1 MVGLPKASTYQ
12 QKVTI
17 HTGNGNSIN
26 VPANKVHTQSMS
38 VKSDG
43 SVFVNDGRA
52 YRPRYTAL
60 TKPDYSH
67 IRARNSDGWDLRYQ
81 NQIKNMYSS
90 SGRTQ
95 SKGMST
101 FEKAMLIT
109 AGIGTLATAG
119 IGIGKAISSLS
130 DFGGFNSDG
139 KGGLGGS
146 EILKALEMANDETS
160 LTAALADAED
170 VIAKSPTDTEITSQK
185 KIVDDLNVKS
195 QKADKDVVDNK
206 SQITIK
212 KNTIDSCQTQI
223 EYYDC
228 CIGEKNTQIDNPKL
242 NEEIHDLE
250 CKKMDEEDK
259 KEKAE
264 YELSNLQIRQTTLEN
279 NANELKDKVISAKK
293 ELNHL
298 EEAKNNK
305 AQIEGNIKKY
315 KKKLEKM
322 KKKNDK
328 KHDKIA
334 ADLQKQLTELKELK
348 SKQESASGENK
359 EKLQKKIDKVNA
371 KINEIEKRY
380 NILQGGTD
388 RFKDEKI
395 NSTSYQQ

>member
-81 NQIKNMYSS
+81 NQIKNMFGS

-146 EILKALEMANDETS
+146 EILKALEMANDEKS
-160 LTAALADAED
+160 LTAALADAEAMLEKD
-170 VIAKSPTDTEITSQK
+170 TSDTAISAQEAKIKTCQDEVDKQENLLTAKNKEI
-185 KIVDDLNVKS
+185 
-195 QKADKDVVDNK
+195 
-206 SQITIK
+206 
-212 KNTIDSCQTQI
+212 
-223 EYYDC
+223 
-228 CIGEKNTQIDNPKL
+228 
-242 NEEIHDLE
+242 
-250 CKKMDEEDK
+250 EDK
-259 KEKAE
+259 NREIAEKESESSKIQAE
-264 YELSNLQIRQTTLEN
+264 IPRSNTNISTLQDKIKELESERTIASNAKQDTSKIDKEISEKKDLLEKIKSLVDLEN
-279 NANELKDKVISAKK
+279 NISELKTELKTKKGEKSDIEKAKTEAINDLNKEKNELEK
-293 ELNHL
+293 LNDI
-298 EEAKNNK
+298 KNNK
-305 AQIEGNIKKY
+305 TQIEGNIKKY

-328 KHDKIA
+328 K
-334 ADLQKQLTELKELK
+334 
-348 SKQESASGENK
+348 
-359 EKLQKKIDKVNA
+359 
-371 KINEIEKRY
+371 
-380 NILQGGTD
+380 
-388 RFKDEKI
+388 
-395 NSTSYQQ
+395 

>member
-81 NQIKNMYSS
+81 NQIKNMFGS

-160 LTAALADAED
+160 LTAALADAEAMLEKD
-170 VIAKSPTDTEITSQK
+170 TSDTAISAQEAKIKTCQDEVDKQENLLTAKNKEIEDKNREIATKVSESFKIQGEIHGLKTNILKTDISTLQNNISELNTELKTKKGEKSDIEKAKTEAIN
-185 KIVDDLNVKS
+185 DLNK
-195 QKADKDVVDNK
+195 
-206 SQITIK
+206 
-212 KNTIDSCQTQI
+212 
-223 EYYDC
+223 
-228 CIGEKNTQIDNPKL
+228 EKNELEKL
-242 NEEIHDLE
+242 NDI
-250 CKKMDEEDK
+250 
-259 KEKAE
+259 
-264 YELSNLQIRQTTLEN
+264 
-279 NANELKDKVISAKK
+279 
-293 ELNHL
+293 
-298 EEAKNNK
+298 KNNK
-305 AQIEGNIKKY
+305 TQIEGNIKKY

-328 KHDKIA
+328 K
-334 ADLQKQLTELKELK
+334 
-348 SKQESASGENK
+348 
-359 EKLQKKIDKVNA
+359 
-371 KINEIEKRY
+371 
-380 NILQGGTD
+380 
-388 RFKDEKI
+388 
-395 NSTSYQQ
+395 

>member
-81 NQIKNMYSS
+81 NQIKNMFGS

-195 QKADKDVVDNK
+195 QKADEDVVDNK

-212 KNTIDSCQTQI
+212 KNTIDSCQTKI

-228 CIGEKNTQIDNPKL
+228 CIGEINTQIDELNAEYDRSDTNQKRANEILRELIPKL

-250 CKKMDEEDK
+250 CKKMDEEDE

-315 KKKLEKM
+315 QKKLEKM

-328 KHDKIA
+328 K
-334 ADLQKQLTELKELK
+334 
-348 SKQESASGENK
+348 
-359 EKLQKKIDKVNA
+359 
-371 KINEIEKRY
+371 
-380 NILQGGTD
+380 
-388 RFKDEKI
+388 
-395 NSTSYQQ
+395 